1 MQTAGRLMKLL
12 VSLLLVGQSFKAPRI
27 LVVVLGVAVI
37 VFGLL
42 PGANFSTDLAT
53 LRGIIR
59 KPVPRWAGRL
69 WFAAAG
75 ALLIYLGLTQGRP

>member
-37 VFGLL
+37 VFGCCQVRTSPQTL
-42 PGANFSTDLAT
+42 PLCGESFGSQSHAGLVACGSPPQEHCSST
-53 LRGIIR
+53 
-59 KPVPRWAGRL
+59 WA
-69 WFAAAG
+69 
-75 ALLIYLGLTQGRP
+75 